1 MKNINISKLK
11 AIFKKG
17 NISLK
22 KVIIATSLIGAITL
36 TGCSQNNKS
45 VEEQL
50 ADDGISIVSI
60 ESYIDD
66 NYYMIKEMNQDGI
79 EKNIS
84 FDMGD
89 EKVEYNKLCTPA
101 EFGKY
106 TGESNITY
114 DDIRTTLSKSN
125 IDDNIKSIVLKG
137 INNLENNNFNMSL
150 EVLNYNLKNL
160 TIEYKDTNDE
170 IITDYIVPEARF
182 IPNEHKVLVYNDNI
196 RDLEKSIIHEILGHG
211 MNMAYIDNEKIYCS
225 DCMLVSH
232 IENKKID
239 NMFRIGE
246 TFCESLAEVI
256 RYYATNEK
264 IKNDDTAYSPYVYSF
279 LLLCETNGINIEDY
293 ANNGV
298 ELLLEKMNN
307 NGLKNQNII
316 IKNIDDNFKCTLY
329 GGVQVDYYLED
340 FFEEYLKS
348 CALNYNDIDNYY
360 HKVIKNIDCYK
371 KYFDLKIDP
380 EDNCNYI
387 YTGSQSSFDF
397 ICIESLKSCVKEFTN
412 SEKVLILE

>member
-11 AIFKKG
+11 SIFKKG

-36 TGCSQNNKS
+36 TGCSQNNKT
-45 VEEQL
+45 VEEKYL
-50 ADDGISIVSI
+50 DDGISIVSV
-60 ESYIDD
+60 EGSIDD

-114 DDIRTTLSKSN
+114 DDIRTTLSEVK
-125 IDDNIKSIVLKG
+125 IDDNIKSIILKG
-137 INNLENNNFNMSL
+137 INNLEKNNFNMSL

-160 TIEYKDTNDE
+160 TVEYQNTNDE
-170 IITDYIVPEARF
+170 ILPDYMAPMARF
-182 IPNEHKVLVYNDNI
+182 IPNEHKVVVFNENMKDFDKCL
-196 RDLEKSIIHEILGHG
+196 IHEILGHG
-211 MNMAYIDNEKIYCS
+211 MNMAYIDDEKIYCS

-232 IENKKID
+232 IEDEKID
-239 NMFRIGE
+239 DMYRIGE
-246 TFCESLAEVI
+246 AFCESLAEVI
-256 RYYATNEK
+256 KYYATNEK
-264 IKNDDTAYSPYVYSF
+264 IKNDDTAYAPYVYSF
-279 LLLCETNGINIEDY
+279 LLLCETNDLSIVDY

-298 ELLLEKMNN
+298 ELLLDKMAKNN
-307 NGLKNQNII
+307 LKNQTFI
-316 IKNIDDNFKCTLY
+316 IKNIDNNFISIIY
-329 GGVQVDYYLED
+329 GGVQVEHCLEVL
-340 FFEEYLKS
+340 FEEYLMS
-348 CALNYNDIDNYY
+348 CALNYDDGDYY
-360 HKVIKNIDCYK
+360 NNKVNGCIDCYK
-371 KYFDLKIDP
+371 KYFDLKKDP
-380 EDNCNYI
+380 EYDCYYL
-387 YTGSQSSFDF
+387 YTGNQSAADF
-397 ICIESLKSCVKEFTN
+397 ICIELLKNCVNEFTN